1 MSGST
6 SESFIELKAGVARS
20 PVPLVES
27 SMGMVFSPGPGALP
41 VRHHWPRAGVS
52 EISGGPNLWFESQV
66 EDPSLPVPLQGES
79 EEEKREGEEE
89 SLRKDQVVQVEQVSI
104 LSPFQCSFHNYMVIS
119 LYIV

>member
-6 SESFIELKAGVARS
+6 SESFIESEAGAARS
-20 PVPLVES
+20 PVPLAES
-27 SMGMVFSPGPGALP
+27 SMGMVFSSGPGALP

-52 EISGGPNLWFESQV
+52 EISGGPNLWFQSQV

-104 LSPFQCSFHNYMVIS
+104 LSPFQCSFHHYMVIS